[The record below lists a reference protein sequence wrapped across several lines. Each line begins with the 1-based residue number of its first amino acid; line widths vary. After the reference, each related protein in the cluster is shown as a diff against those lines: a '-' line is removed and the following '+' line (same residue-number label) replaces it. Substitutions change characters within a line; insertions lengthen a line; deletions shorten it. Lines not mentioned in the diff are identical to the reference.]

1 MKESGFQK
9 RLPTIIIFYKFLL
22 ERVGIGGF
30 PHVVFVVVCL
40 FFCLFSIEGN
50 LKAGVVIP

>member
-1 MKESGFQK
+1 MFQK

-30 PHVVFVVVCL
+30 SHAFVVDAVVCL
-40 FFCLFSIEGN
+40 Y
-50 LKAGVVIP
+50 V